1 MVPAAAVAYVAVLL
15 LLPQDVVTG
24 VVTVAVVGVAML
36 AIAMTWR
43 LRAPSAAAAR
53 ENGREHILD

>member
-43 LRAPSAAAAR
+43 LRARSAAAAR